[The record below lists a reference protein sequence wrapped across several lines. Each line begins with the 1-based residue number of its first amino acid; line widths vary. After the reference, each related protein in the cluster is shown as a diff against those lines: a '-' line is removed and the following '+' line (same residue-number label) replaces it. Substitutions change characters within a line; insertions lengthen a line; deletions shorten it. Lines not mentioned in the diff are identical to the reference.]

1 MGMQKP
7 IEQWSNDE
15 LLSRLYGDVR
25 NARQLMVS
33 TIGMLAEIQ
42 RRGLHLQMA
51 FSTIYDFCH
60 HQLRMSEDQA
70 YRYSNAARLVARFG
84 DSLLDDLESGE
95 HHLAGLALLK
105 KHLAKDENAWLLDEA
120 RGLSKRAIERL
131 LATHFPKEA
140 TTRDRVVYLSETQV
154 QVTLTMSVEALEQF
168 RYAAEMMSHAN
179 PGHELGPVIERA
191 APLLVAQLEKSRQA
205 KTSRAEQPKPRPN
218 PDAAVARPTKREVF
232 ARDGWQC
239 SFVSKT
245 GNRCTAK
252 SFLELDHE
260 TPRAWNG
267 TNDAANLRV
276 LCRFHNDHAARML
289 MGNATIDEAIA
300 RAKANRDGPP
310 GQAKE
315 SLDYVGGGGGL
326 IHADGQSSIS

>member
-1 MGMQKP
+1 
-7 IEQWSNDE
+7 
-15 LLSRLYGDVR
+15 
-25 NARQLMVS
+25 MVN
-33 TIGMLAEIQ
+33 TIGMLAEIH

-105 KHLAKDENAWLLDEA
+105 KHLLKDENAWLLDEA

-131 LATHFPKEA
+131 LAKHFPKEA
-140 TTRDRVVYLSETQV
+140 TTRERIVYLSDTQV

-179 PGHELGPVIERA
+179 PSHELGPVVERA
-191 APLLVAQLEKSRQA
+191 APLLVTQLEKSRQA
-205 KTSRAEQPKPRPN
+205 KTSRAEQPKVEQEPKL
-218 PDAAVARPTKREVF
+218 DAAIAVARPTKREVF

-260 TPRAWNG
+260 KPRAWNG

-276 LCRFHNDHAARML
+276 LCRFHNDHAARLL
-289 MGNATIDEAIA
+289 MGDATINEAIA
-300 RAKANRDGPP
+300 RAKANRDGDGPP
-310 GQAKE
+310 GQAE
-315 SLDYVGGGGGL
+315 VVGPRP
-326 IHADGQSSIS
+326 ADWRPR